1 MSEEELVFEDTD
13 EIELIEDE
21 QDNEQELLIKQ
32 ELIALVKVNPALYAK
47 NWKEY
52 AGINFCKDLAW
63 ESIGFNLSKKMS
75 GKDAAKMWY
84 NIRQRFGK
92 ERRKVV
98 TSLKGKSGQGTKPV
112 YVPKWKFYDL
122 CLFLVDHITPRKTV
136 SNYTS
141 KNVKNTTTI
150 GKISPSP
157 IFILPSPSLSPLS
170 APRSIPPQAL
180 SPQVP
185 SSQILSS
192 QLLSSQILSPQV
204 LSPRVAS
211 PQALSPR
218 APSPQVP
225 SPQAVLSPSSI
236 WSTSDLESA
245 FSGDSASGFS
255 IEDDNKENSPS
266 SLNVEEYSAL
276 TSKNILK
283 TMQKVSSSTKKVCP
297 EPDNFAKRRKKN
309 DDLLMQAMTKQSTA
323 LTSFATKLGNSLVKS
338 SPCSSTLSSASSE
351 NDPVLAAIGYALKS
365 VPEEKRLECMMEIL
379 QVIKL
384 KYIQ

>member
-1 MSEEELVFEDTD
+1 CEKYH
-13 EIELIEDE
+13 
-21 QDNEQELLIKQ
+21 N
-32 ELIALVKVNPALYAK
+32 YWK
-47 NWKEY
+47 NFSFSDIY
-52 AGINFCKDLAW
+52 
-63 ESIGFNLSKKMS
+63 
-75 GKDAAKMWY
+75 
-84 NIRQRFGK
+84 
-92 ERRKVV
+92 
-98 TSLKGKSGQGTKPV
+98 
-112 YVPKWKFYDL
+112 
-122 CLFLVDHITPRKTV
+122 
-136 SNYTS
+136 
-141 KNVKNTTTI
+141 
-150 GKISPSP
+150 
-157 IFILPSPSLSPLS
+157 ILPSPSLSPLS

-211 PQALSPR
+211 PQALSPRAPSPQAQSPQAPSPR

-365 VPEEKRLECMMEIL
+365 VPEEKRLECMIEIL